1 MLVRA
6 AAPAFRCCQLVHY
19 AICGRESF
27 LDVLGCYNKQVVFNK
42 ICGRVSR
49 AAFRLAE
56 ATFQQARVAFK
67 LARATFKLARAT
79 FKVARATFEFSR
91 VAFRLARATFQ
102 HFR

>member
-67 LARATFKLARAT
+67 LARATFK
-79 FKVARATFEFSR
+79 VARATFEFSR